1 MISYR
6 DTMKYLFMY
15 AFLSIGLIIP
25 NKICC
30 ANSMKS
36 NEKLHNILSDYKEFY
51 VKTNP
56 ESATYDG
63 DYRYNDKLTDLSD
76 KAEHAKYDS
85 LRKFLL
91 SLKTVDE
98 YTLNEQDK
106 LTYTLFKAQLEETI
120 EGQKFNWH
128 YMPLTQ
134 QDGIHIYFPQLIE
147 SHPFTSI
154 NDYRTYI
161 QRLKLFS
168 IQVDQVI
175 ENMNLGI
182 KANLVSPAFSIKQ
195 ILEQIKPFIS
205 QDIDSLPFTIP
216 LQSIDVIAHKDDQ
229 VIIKEEIYQALKNY
243 TIPAYKKLYT
253 YLESNYLPHARN
265 TDGIY
270 SLPDG
275 KERYAYAIKQQTTTT
290 LHPDEIYS
298 LGLKEVQRISSLME
312 EVKNTLKFTGDL
324 SAFNSYLLSNAA
336 FKYTDKDSMLKD
348 YRKILSKVDIQLP
361 YLFGRLPKATYALK
375 EMESYRAASAPQAYY
390 YSAPLDRSR
399 PGYFYVNTYDLAS
412 RPKHTMTALALHEA
426 VPGHH
431 LQISIAQE
439 LSDMP
444 WVRTQMGYNAFVEG
458 WALYAESLGY
468 EMNMYTDTIQK
479 YGSLT
484 FEMWRAC
491 RLVVDAGIHT
501 GKMTREQGVQFM
513 LKHTGNSEL
522 DTRSEI
528 DRYIVWPGQALAYK
542 IGQLAIIDLRK
553 EAQDALGSTF
563 SLSEFHDAVLENG
576 AIPLHVLQN
585 HIHQW
590 IKAKKNN

>member
-1 MISYR
+1 
-6 DTMKYLFMY
+6 MKYLFMY
-15 AFLSIGLIIP
+15 VVLYIGLIIP
-25 NKICC
+25 NKNCY
-30 ANSMKS
+30 ANSMENK
-36 NEKLHNILSDYKEFY
+36 EKFYNILSDYKEFY
-51 VKTNP
+51 LRTNP

-63 DYRYNDKLTDLSD
+63 DYRYNDKLSDLSD
-76 KAEHAKYDS
+76 KAENAKYDS
-85 LRKFLL
+85 LRSFLL
-91 SLKTVDE
+91 ALKSIDESSLKG
-98 YTLNEQDK
+98 QDK
-106 LTYTLFKAQLEETI
+106 LTYSLFKEQLEETI
-120 EGQKFNWH
+120 EGQKFKWH

-147 SHPFTSI
+147 SHPFKSI
-154 NDYRTYI
+154 DDYHTYV
-161 QRLKLFS
+161 QRLKLFAV
-168 IQVDQVI
+168 QVDQVI

-182 KANLVSPAFSIKQ
+182 KAKLVSPAFSIKQ

-205 QDIDSLPFTIP
+205 QDIDSLPFSIP
-216 LQSIDVIAHKDDQ
+216 LKSLDVLVQKQDQ
-229 VIIKEEIYQALKNY
+229 IMIKEQVFQALKNY
-243 TIPAYKKLYT
+243 TIPAYKKLHS
-253 YLESNYLPHARN
+253 YLETEYLPYARN

-290 LHPDEIYS
+290 LYPDEIYS
-298 LGLKEVQRISSLME
+298 LGLKEVQRITALME
-312 EVKNTLKFTGDL
+312 EVKNELSFAGDL

-336 FKYTDKDSMLKD
+336 FKYTEKDSMLKD
-348 YRKILSKVDIQLP
+348 YRIILSKVDKQLKH
-361 YLFGRLPKATYALK
+361 LFGRLPKASYALK
-375 EMESYRAASAPQAYY
+375 EMELYRAASAPQAYY

-431 LQISIAQE
+431 LQISLAQE

-484 FEMWRAC
+484 FDMWRAC

-501 GKMTREQGVQFM
+501 GKMSREQGVQFM
-513 LKHTGNSEL
+513 MKHTGNSEL

-542 IGQLAIIDLRK
+542 IGQLAIIALRK
-553 EAQDALGSTF
+553 EAQDTLGTKF
-563 SLSEFHDAVLENG
+563 SLSDFHDAVLENG
-576 AIPLHVLQN
+576 AIPLYVLQN
-585 HIHQW
+585 HIHEW
-590 IKAKKNN
+590 IQTQKNK

>member
-1 MISYR
+1 
-6 DTMKYLFMY
+6 MKYLFMY
-15 AFLSIGLIIP
+15 VVLYIGLIIP
-25 NKICC
+25 NKNCY
-30 ANSMKS
+30 ANSMENK
-36 NEKLHNILSDYKEFY
+36 EKFYNILSDYKEFY
-51 VKTNP
+51 LRTNP

-63 DYRYNDKLTDLSD
+63 DYRYNDKLSDLSD
-76 KAEHAKYDS
+76 KAENAKYDS
-85 LRKFLL
+85 LRSFLL
-91 SLKTVDE
+91 ALKSIDESSLKG
-98 YTLNEQDK
+98 QDK
-106 LTYTLFKAQLEETI
+106 LTYSLFKEQLEETI
-120 EGQKFNWH
+120 EGQKFKWH

-147 SHPFTSI
+147 SHPFKSI
-154 NDYRTYI
+154 DDYHTYV
-161 QRLKLFS
+161 QRLKLFAV
-168 IQVDQVI
+168 QVDQVI

-182 KANLVSPAFSIKQ
+182 KAKLVSPAFSIKQ

-205 QDIDSLPFTIP
+205 QDIDSLPFSIP
-216 LQSIDVIAHKDDQ
+216 LKSLDVLVQKQDQ
-229 VIIKEEIYQALKNY
+229 IMIKEQVFQALKNY
-243 TIPAYKKLYT
+243 TIPAYKKLHS
-253 YLESNYLPHARN
+253 YLETEYLPYARN

-290 LHPDEIYS
+290 LYPDEIYS
-298 LGLKEVQRISSLME
+298 LGLKEVQRITALME
-312 EVKNTLKFTGDL
+312 EVKNELSFAGDL

-348 YRKILSKVDIQLP
+348 YRIILSKVDKQLKH
-361 YLFGRLPKATYALK
+361 LFGRLPKASYALK
-375 EMESYRAASAPQAYY
+375 EMELYRAASAPQAYY

-431 LQISIAQE
+431 LQISLAQE

-458 WALYAESLGY
+458 WALYAESLGF

-513 LKHTGNSEL
+513 MKHTGNSEL

-528 DRYIVWPGQALAYK
+528 DRYIVWPGQALTYK
-542 IGQLAIIDLRK
+542 IGQLAIIALRK
-553 EAQDALGSTF
+553 EAQDTLGTQF
-563 SLSEFHDAVLENG
+563 SLSDFHDAVLENG
-576 AIPLHVLQN
+576 AIPLHVLQQ
-585 HIHQW
+585 HMHQW
-590 IKAKKNN
+590 MKAQKNN

>member
-1 MISYR
+1 
-6 DTMKYLFMY
+6 MKYLFMY
-15 AFLSIGLIIP
+15 VVLYIGLIIP
-25 NKICC
+25 NKNCY
-30 ANSMKS
+30 ANSMENK
-36 NEKLHNILSDYKEFY
+36 EKFYNILSDYKEFY
-51 VKTNP
+51 LRTNP

-63 DYRYNDKLTDLSD
+63 DYRYNDKLSDLSD
-76 KAEHAKYDS
+76 KAENAKYDS
-85 LRKFLL
+85 LRSFLL
-91 SLKTVDE
+91 ALKSIDESSLKG
-98 YTLNEQDK
+98 QDK
-106 LTYTLFKAQLEETI
+106 LTYSLFKEQLEETI
-120 EGQKFNWH
+120 EGQKFKWH

-147 SHPFTSI
+147 SHPFKSI
-154 NDYRTYI
+154 DDYHTYV
-161 QRLKLFS
+161 QRLKLFAV
-168 IQVDQVI
+168 QVDQVI

-182 KANLVSPAFSIKQ
+182 KAKLVSPAFSIKQ

-205 QDIDSLPFTIP
+205 QDIDSLPFSIP
-216 LQSIDVIAHKDDQ
+216 LKSLDVLVQKQDQ
-229 VIIKEEIYQALKNY
+229 IMIKEQVFQALKNY
-243 TIPAYKKLYT
+243 TIPAYKKLHS
-253 YLESNYLPHARN
+253 YLETEYLPYARN

-290 LHPDEIYS
+290 LYPDEIYS
-298 LGLKEVQRISSLME
+298 LGLKEVQRITALME
-312 EVKNTLKFTGDL
+312 EVKNELSFAGDL

-348 YRKILSKVDIQLP
+348 YRIILSKVDKQLKH
-361 YLFGRLPKATYALK
+361 LFGRLPKASYALK
-375 EMESYRAASAPQAYY
+375 EMELYRAASAPQAYY

-431 LQISIAQE
+431 LQISLAQE

-484 FEMWRAC
+484 FDMWRAC

-501 GKMTREQGVQFM
+501 GKMSREQGVQFM
-513 LKHTGNSEL
+513 MKHTGNSEL

-542 IGQLAIIDLRK
+542 IGQLAIIALRK
-553 EAQDALGSTF
+553 EAQDTLGTKF
-563 SLSEFHDAVLENG
+563 SLSDFHDAVLENG
-576 AIPLHVLQN
+576 AIPLYVLQN
-585 HIHQW
+585 HIHEW
-590 IKAKKNN
+590 IQTQKNK

>member
-1 MISYR
+1 
-6 DTMKYLFMY
+6 MKYLFMY
-15 AFLSIGLIIP
+15 VVLYIGLIIP
-25 NKICC
+25 NKNCY
-30 ANSMKS
+30 ANSMENK
-36 NEKLHNILSDYKEFY
+36 EKFYNILSDYKEFY
-51 VKTNP
+51 LRTNP

-63 DYRYNDKLTDLSD
+63 DYRYNDKLSDLSD
-76 KAEHAKYDS
+76 KAENAKYDS
-85 LRKFLL
+85 LRSFLL
-91 SLKTVDE
+91 ALKSIDESSLKG
-98 YTLNEQDK
+98 QDK
-106 LTYTLFKAQLEETI
+106 LTYSLFKEQLEETI
-120 EGQKFNWH
+120 EGQKFKWH

-147 SHPFTSI
+147 SHPFKSI
-154 NDYRTYI
+154 DDYHTYV
-161 QRLKLFS
+161 QRLKLFAV
-168 IQVDQVI
+168 QVDQVI

-182 KANLVSPAFSIKQ
+182 KAKLVSPAFSIKQ

-205 QDIDSLPFTIP
+205 QDIDSLPFSIP
-216 LQSIDVIAHKDDQ
+216 LKSLDVLVQKQDQ
-229 VIIKEEIYQALKNY
+229 IMIKEQVFQALKNY
-243 TIPAYKKLYT
+243 TIPAYKKLHS
-253 YLESNYLPHARN
+253 YLETEYLPYARN

-290 LHPDEIYS
+290 LYPDEIYS
-298 LGLKEVQRISSLME
+298 LGLKEVQRITALME
-312 EVKNTLKFTGDL
+312 EVKNELSFAGDL

-348 YRKILSKVDIQLP
+348 YRIILSKVDKQLKH
-361 YLFGRLPKATYALK
+361 LFGRLPKASYALK
-375 EMESYRAASAPQAYY
+375 EMELYRAASAPQAYY

-431 LQISIAQE
+431 LQISLAQE

-484 FEMWRAC
+484 FDMWRAC

-501 GKMTREQGVQFM
+501 GKMSREQGVQFM
-513 LKHTGNSEL
+513 MKHTGNSEL

-542 IGQLAIIDLRK
+542 IGQLAIIALRK
-553 EAQDALGSTF
+553 EAQDTLGTKF
-563 SLSEFHDAVLENG
+563 SLSDFHDAVLENG

-590 IKAKKNN
+590 IQNQKNK

>member
-1 MISYR
+1 
-6 DTMKYLFMY
+6 MKYLFMY
-15 AFLSIGLIIP
+15 AFLYIGLIIP
-25 NKICC
+25 NKNCY
-30 ANSMKS
+30 ANSMENK
-36 NEKLHNILSDYKEFY
+36 EKFHNILSDYKEFY
-51 VKTNP
+51 LRTNP

-63 DYRYNDKLTDLSD
+63 DYRFNDKLSDLSD

-85 LRKFLL
+85 LRTFLL
-91 SLKTVDE
+91 SLQSVDE
-98 YTLNEQDK
+98 SSLKGQDK
-106 LTYTLFKAQLEETI
+106 LTYTLFKEQLEETI
-120 EGQKFNWH
+120 EGQIFNWH

-134 QDGIHIYFPQLIE
+134 QDGIHLYFPQLIE
-147 SHPFTSI
+147 SHPFKSI
-154 NDYRTYI
+154 NDYHTYI

-175 ENMNLGI
+175 ENMNFGI
-182 KANLVSPAFSIKQ
+182 KAKLVSPAFSIKQ
-195 ILEQIKPFIS
+195 ILAQITPFIS

-216 LQSIDVIAHKDDQ
+216 LKSLDGIVKKQDQ
-229 VIIKEEIYQALKNY
+229 IIIKDLIIQALKNY
-243 TIPAYKKLYT
+243 TIPAYKKLYA
-253 YLESNYLPHARN
+253 YLETEYLPHARN

-298 LGLKEVQRISSLME
+298 LGLKEVQRITALME
-312 EVKNTLKFTGDL
+312 EVKNELNFTGDL
-324 SAFNSYLLSNAA
+324 AAFNSYLLQNAA

-348 YRKILSKVDIQLP
+348 YREILSKVDKQLIH
-361 YLFGRLPKATYALK
+361 LFGRLPKAKYALK
-375 EMESYRAASAPQAYY
+375 EMENYRAASAPQAYY

-431 LQISIAQE
+431 LQISLAQE

-468 EMNMYTDTIQK
+468 EMNMYSDTIQK

-513 LKHTGNSEL
+513 LEHTGNSEL

-542 IGQLAIIDLRK
+542 IGQLAIIALRK
-553 EAQDALGSTF
+553 EAQDTLGTQF
-563 SLSEFHDAVLENG
+563 SLSDFHDAVLENG
-576 AIPLHVLQN
+576 AIPLHVLQQ
-585 HIHQW
+585 HMHQW
-590 IKAKKNN
+590 MKAQKNN

>member
-1 MISYR
+1 ME
-6 DTMKYLFMY
+6 
-15 AFLSIGLIIP
+15 
-25 NKICC
+25 NK
-30 ANSMKS
+30 
-36 NEKLHNILSDYKEFY
+36 EKFYNILSDYKEFY
-51 VKTNP
+51 LRTNP

-63 DYRYNDKLTDLSD
+63 DYRYNDKLSDLSD
-76 KAEHAKYDS
+76 KAENAKYDS
-85 LRKFLL
+85 LRSFLL
-91 SLKTVDE
+91 ALKSIDESSLKG
-98 YTLNEQDK
+98 QDK
-106 LTYTLFKAQLEETI
+106 LTYSLFKEQLEETI
-120 EGQKFNWH
+120 EGQKFKWH

-147 SHPFTSI
+147 SHPFKSI
-154 NDYRTYI
+154 DDYHTYV
-161 QRLKLFS
+161 QRLKLFAV
-168 IQVDQVI
+168 QVDQVI

-182 KANLVSPAFSIKQ
+182 KAKLVSPAFSIKQ

-205 QDIDSLPFTIP
+205 QDIDSLPFSIP
-216 LQSIDVIAHKDDQ
+216 LKSLDVLVQKQDQ
-229 VIIKEEIYQALKNY
+229 IMIKEQVFQALKNY
-243 TIPAYKKLYT
+243 TIPAYKKLHS
-253 YLESNYLPHARN
+253 YLETEYLPYARN

-290 LHPDEIYS
+290 LYPDEIYS
-298 LGLKEVQRISSLME
+298 LGLKEVQRITALME
-312 EVKNTLKFTGDL
+312 EVKNELSFAGDL

-348 YRKILSKVDIQLP
+348 YRIILSKVDKQLKH
-361 YLFGRLPKATYALK
+361 LFGRLPKASYALK
-375 EMESYRAASAPQAYY
+375 EMELYRAASAPQAYY

-431 LQISIAQE
+431 LQISLAQE

-458 WALYAESLGY
+458 WALYAESLGF

-513 LKHTGNSEL
+513 MKHTGNSEL

-528 DRYIVWPGQALAYK
+528 DRYIVWPGQALTYK
-542 IGQLAIIDLRK
+542 IGQLAIIALRK
-553 EAQDALGSTF
+553 EAQDTLGTQF
-563 SLSEFHDAVLENG
+563 SLSDFHDAVLENG
-576 AIPLHVLQN
+576 AIPLHVLQQ
-585 HIHQW
+585 HMHQW
-590 IKAKKNN
+590 MKAQKNN

>member
-1 MISYR
+1 
-6 DTMKYLFMY
+6 MKYLFMY
-15 AFLSIGLIIP
+15 VVLYIGLIIP
-25 NKICC
+25 NKNCY
-30 ANSMKS
+30 ANSMENK
-36 NEKLHNILSDYKEFY
+36 EKFYNILSDYKEFY
-51 VKTNP
+51 LRTNP

-63 DYRYNDKLTDLSD
+63 DYRYNDKLSDLSD
-76 KAEHAKYDS
+76 KAENAKYDS
-85 LRKFLL
+85 LRSFLL
-91 SLKTVDE
+91 ALKSIDESSLKG
-98 YTLNEQDK
+98 QDK
-106 LTYTLFKAQLEETI
+106 LTYSLFKEQLEETI
-120 EGQKFNWH
+120 EGQKFKWH

-147 SHPFTSI
+147 SHPFKSI
-154 NDYRTYI
+154 DDYHTYV
-161 QRLKLFS
+161 QRLKLFAV
-168 IQVDQVI
+168 QVDQVI

-182 KANLVSPAFSIKQ
+182 KAKLVSPAFSIKQ

-205 QDIDSLPFTIP
+205 QDIDSLPFSIP
-216 LQSIDVIAHKDDQ
+216 LKSLDVLVQKQDQ
-229 VIIKEEIYQALKNY
+229 IMIKEQVFQALKNY
-243 TIPAYKKLYT
+243 TIPAYKKLHS
-253 YLESNYLPHARN
+253 YLETEYLPYARN

-290 LHPDEIYS
+290 LYPDEIYS
-298 LGLKEVQRISSLME
+298 LGLKEVQSITALME
-312 EVKNTLKFTGDL
+312 EVKNELSFAGDL

-348 YRKILSKVDIQLP
+348 YRIILSKVDKQLKH
-361 YLFGRLPKATYALK
+361 LFGRLPKASYALK
-375 EMESYRAASAPQAYY
+375 EMELYRAASAPQAYY

-431 LQISIAQE
+431 LQISLAQE

-484 FEMWRAC
+484 FDMWRAC

-501 GKMTREQGVQFM
+501 GKMSREQGVQFM
-513 LKHTGNSEL
+513 MKHTGNSEL

-542 IGQLAIIDLRK
+542 IGQLAIIALRK
-553 EAQDALGSTF
+553 EAQDTLGTKF
-563 SLSEFHDAVLENG
+563 SLSDFHDAVLENG

-590 IKAKKNN
+590 IQTQKNK

>member
-1 MISYR
+1 
-6 DTMKYLFMY
+6 MKYLFMY
-15 AFLSIGLIIP
+15 VVLYIGLIIP
-25 NKICC
+25 NKNCY
-30 ANSMKS
+30 ANSMENK
-36 NEKLHNILSDYKEFY
+36 EKFYNILSDYKEFY
-51 VKTNP
+51 LRTNP

-63 DYRYNDKLTDLSD
+63 DYRYNDKLSDLSD
-76 KAEHAKYDS
+76 KAENAKYDS
-85 LRKFLL
+85 LRSFLL
-91 SLKTVDE
+91 ALKSIDESSLKG
-98 YTLNEQDK
+98 QDK
-106 LTYTLFKAQLEETI
+106 LTYSLFKEQLEETI
-120 EGQKFNWH
+120 EGQKFKWH

-147 SHPFTSI
+147 SHPFKSI
-154 NDYRTYI
+154 NDYHTYV
-161 QRLKLFS
+161 QRLKLFAV
-168 IQVDQVI
+168 QVDQVI

-182 KANLVSPAFSIKQ
+182 KAKLVSPAFSIKQ

-205 QDIDSLPFTIP
+205 QDIDSLPFSIP
-216 LQSIDVIAHKDDQ
+216 LKSLDVLVQKQDQ
-229 VIIKEEIYQALKNY
+229 IMIKEQVFQALKNY
-243 TIPAYKKLYT
+243 TIPAYKKLHS
-253 YLESNYLPHARN
+253 YLETEYLPYSRN

-290 LHPDEIYS
+290 LYPDEIYS
-298 LGLKEVQRISSLME
+298 LGLKEVQRITALME
-312 EVKNTLKFTGDL
+312 EVKNELSFAGDL

-336 FKYTDKDSMLKD
+336 FKYTEKDSMLKD
-348 YRKILSKVDIQLP
+348 YRIILSKVDKQLKH
-361 YLFGRLPKATYALK
+361 LFGRLPKASYALK
-375 EMESYRAASAPQAYY
+375 EMELYRAASAPQAYY

-431 LQISIAQE
+431 LQISLAQE

-484 FEMWRAC
+484 FDMWRAC

-501 GKMTREQGVQFM
+501 GKMSREQGVQFM
-513 LKHTGNSEL
+513 MKHTGNSEL

-542 IGQLAIIDLRK
+542 IGQLAIIALRK
-553 EAQDALGSTF
+553 EAQDTLGTKF
-563 SLSEFHDAVLENG
+563 SLSDFHDAVLENG

-590 IKAKKNN
+590 IQTQKNK